1 KFKRRVLIMS
11 KGNMKNL
18 ITFSEEEKGIITKL
32 AKQTAYNPKYGVNKS
47 DINYFIYYCQLYG
60 LNPITGDAI
69 LQKFGK
75 NPQILTTRDGWIKA
89 ASQMPG
95 YVGPPIS
102 HPIYEGDE
110 VELLKGGTDIRHV
123 RNTNSDK
130 IVGAYAIMH
139 HEKYH
144 SITQTVDMRDYFNAN
159 SGLKNKRR
167 KNVWDMYPSAMIV
180 KIAEVFA
187 LRRMFPLGQI
197 STKEEMSI
205 EGDQTPE
212 IESSELMAENKE
224 TTTKN
229 NPKSTASTSKKDTST
244 KKKEES
250 KKQEPTQKDVQESKK
265 EETPSTISEQ
275 DVIILDEI
283 LQQIV
288 DITGKDREILLNSV
302 NIPVDLTKVENN
314 NFNSTKL
321 ALEGLLNKANEKFS
335 SKKEETPKQEQKE
348 EIKKEESEQKETTKQ
363 EEQTQNQNTDDTIVL
378 PEEHQPLEFT
388 VGAVENL
395 ISNTG
400 NPFKQ
405 VVPKNDYGKVFNIGG
420 DQEIIA

>member
-1 KFKRRVLIMS
+1 
-11 KGNMKNL
+11 
-18 ITFSEEEKGIITKL
+18 
-32 AKQTAYNPKYGVNKS
+32 
-47 DINYFIYYCQLYG
+47 
-60 LNPITGDAI
+60 
-69 LQKFGK
+69 
-75 NPQILTTRDGWIKA
+75 
-89 ASQMPG
+89 
-95 YVGPPIS
+95 
-102 HPIYEGDE
+102 
-110 VELLKGGTDIRHV
+110 
-123 RNTNSDK
+123 
-130 IVGAYAIMH
+130 
-139 HEKYH
+139 
-144 SITQTVDMRDYFNAN
+144 
-159 SGLKNKRR
+159 
-167 KNVWDMYPSAMIV
+167 
-180 KIAEVFA
+180 
-187 LRRMFPLGQI
+187 QI

-335 SKKEETPKQEQKE
+335 SKKKETP
-348 EIKKEESEQKETTKQ
+348 KQ

-420 DQEIIA
+420 DQEIIAGNTVKGIFRQRVRQ